1 MTSQVTGPA
10 PASAPPPQEGPPAT
24 HRSLLAEL
32 TMPLVLAAFATY
44 LLVGMLNMFV
54 PESVDFPGP
63 RFFPA
68 VVTAVIYAL
77 VIVEVLSILRR
88 RSAARSPEG
97 HPTTSAGSSAP
108 ASPAADDAAPSVDDP
123 GYEFVGADEPATPR
137 FSWRSF
143 AWVVGGFL
151 VFALLLE
158 FLGWIIGAAVLFW
171 CVARGFG
178 STRPLFS
185 LVVGL
190 TVSSLAYIA
199 FDMALGLSLPS
210 GLLGGGF

>member
-1 MTSQVTGPA
+1 MTQQVAGVDPASVEPPGAETA
-10 PASAPPPQEGPPAT
+10 PAR
-24 HRSLLAEL
+24 RSLLGEL
-32 TMPLVLAAFATY
+32 TMPLVFTAFATY
-44 LLVGMLNMFV
+44 LLVGLLSMSV
-54 PESVDFPGP
+54 PDSVDFPGP

-68 VVTAVIYAL
+68 VVVGVIYVL
-77 VIVEVLSILRR
+77 VVLDVLAILRR
-88 RSAARSPEG
+88 RA
-97 HPTTSAGSSAP
+97 AGSAHGQDSGH
-108 ASPAADDAAPSVDDP
+108 ASSGSTAVGAVDTPLSGDDAA
-123 GYEFVGADEPATPR
+123 PR

-151 VFALLLE
+151 AFALLLE
-158 FLGWIIGAAVLFW
+158 FLGWIIGAALLFW

-178 STRPLFS
+178 AARPLLT

-210 GLLGGGF
+210 GILGGGF

>member
-1 MTSQVTGPA
+1 MTQQVAGVDPASVEPPGAETA
-10 PASAPPPQEGPPAT
+10 PARP
-24 HRSLLAEL
+24 SLLGEL
-32 TMPLVLAAFATY
+32 TMPLVFTAFATY
-44 LLVGMLNMFV
+44 LLVGLLSMSV
-54 PESVDFPGP
+54 PDSVDFPGP

-68 VVTAVIYAL
+68 VVVGVVYGL
-77 VIVEVLSILRR
+77 VVLDVLAILRR
-88 RSAARSPEG
+88 RRAAGPAHEQQ
-97 HPTTSAGSSAP
+97 AGNASSGSTAVG
-108 ASPAADDAAPSVDDP
+108 AADTPISGDDAA
-123 GYEFVGADEPATPR
+123 PR

-158 FLGWIIGAAVLFW
+158 FLGWIIGAALLFW

-178 STRPLFS
+178 AARPLLT

-210 GLLGGGF
+210 GILGGGF

>member
-1 MTSQVTGPA
+1 MTQQVAGADSASVEPPSTETA
-10 PASAPPPQEGPPAT
+10 PARPF
-24 HRSLLAEL
+24 LLGEL
-32 TMPLVLAAFATY
+32 TMPLVFTAFATY
-44 LLVGMLNMFV
+44 LLVGLLSMSV
-54 PESVDFPGP
+54 PDSVDFPGP

-68 VVTAVIYAL
+68 TVVGVVYGL
-77 VIVEVLSILRR
+77 VVLDVLVILRR
-88 RSAARSPEG
+88 RRA
-97 HPTTSAGSSAP
+97 AGSAHEKQAGKAP
-108 ASPAADDAAPSVDDP
+108 SGSTAVGAADTTAPGDDAA
-123 GYEFVGADEPATPR
+123 PR

-158 FLGWIIGAAVLFW
+158 FLGWIIGAALLFW

-178 STRPLFS
+178 AARPLLT

-210 GLLGGGF
+210 GILGGGF

>member
-1 MTSQVTGPA
+1 MLS
-10 PASAPPPQEGPPAT
+10 
-24 HRSLLAEL
+24 EL

-44 LLVGMLNMFV
+44 LLVGMLSMSV

-77 VIVEVLSILRR
+77 VIVEVLSVLRR
-88 RSAARSPEG
+88 RSADRSPGG
-97 HPTTSAGSSAP
+97 HPTTSTGSTAHT
-108 ASPAADDAAPSVDDP
+108 SPADDDAAPSADDA
-123 GYEFVGADEPATPR
+123 GYEFVGAYEPATPQ

>member
-1 MTSQVTGPA
+1 MTQQVAGVDPAYVEPPGAETA
-10 PASAPPPQEGPPAT
+10 PARP
-24 HRSLLAEL
+24 SLLGEL
-32 TMPLVLAAFATY
+32 TMPLVFTAFATY
-44 LLVGMLNMFV
+44 LLVGLLSMSV
-54 PESVDFPGP
+54 PDSVDFPGP

-68 VVTAVIYAL
+68 VVVGVVYGL
-77 VIVEVLSILRR
+77 VVLDVLAILRR
-88 RSAARSPEG
+88 RRAAGPAHEQQ
-97 HPTTSAGSSAP
+97 AGNASSGSTAVG
-108 ASPAADDAAPSVDDP
+108 AADTPISGDDAA
-123 GYEFVGADEPATPR
+123 PR

-158 FLGWIIGAAVLFW
+158 FLGWIIGAALLFW

-178 STRPLFS
+178 AARPLLT

-210 GLLGGGF
+210 GILGGGF